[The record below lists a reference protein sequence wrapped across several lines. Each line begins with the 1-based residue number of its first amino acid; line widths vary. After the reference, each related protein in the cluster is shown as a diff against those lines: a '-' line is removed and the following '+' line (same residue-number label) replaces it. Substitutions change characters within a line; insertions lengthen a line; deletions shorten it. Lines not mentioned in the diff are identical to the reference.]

1 MSKITSDHLA
11 RSAYVYVRQSS
22 MDQLLHNP
30 ESRRR
35 QYALTTRA
43 QGLGW
48 DNVIVI
54 DDDLGRSGGGTA
66 RPGFER
72 LLSAICSGDVGAVFA
87 LEASRLARNGRDW
100 HTLLEFCALVGS
112 LIIDEDGVY
121 DPRLV
126 NDRLLLGMKGTFSEL
141 ELSTLRQRS
150 QEALRL
156 KATRGDLHTTVAIG
170 YRRSC
175 DDRLEQDPDLRI
187 REALSLA
194 FRKFREIGSVR
205 QLVVWL
211 RQEGIEL
218 PTAVHGPQG
227 RIVRWGLPS
236 YHAVH
241 RLLTNPVYA
250 GAYVFGRTMS
260 RTRVEGGRKVVT
272 HGVARRSEDWTVFIR
287 DHHDG
292 YISWDE
298 YDRNR
303 TIIAGNANMKGAMVA
318 GAVRS
323 GGALLVGV
331 LRCGRCGRKFKV
343 LHHSKRDAR
352 YVCGSHVDPASEKR
366 CSAFSSTRID
376 AAVSAEVLRAISPL
390 ALEAALKLIGDRN
403 EASGERLRQSEF
415 ALEQAHYEAKHARR
429 QYDAV
434 DPDNRL
440 VAGELERRW
449 NDCLATV
456 ARLEDQIQSLRSQ
469 EPSPI
474 DDEERTAVM
483 ALADDLPT
491 LWNDAAA
498 SIETRKRIL
507 RVVLKEIIVTP
518 EVGRLHLVLHWQGG
532 DHTRLEVLKNR
543 SGQNHFKT
551 DATTEHLVCEL
562 ARLLPDQSIAP
573 VLNRLGIRSAKGL
586 TWTQLRVRN
595 FRGVHQIPVYRESER
610 VERHELMLG
619 EAASRLGV
627 SKMTVVR
634 LIRDGLLPAKQVC
647 AGAPYVIRED
657 DLARPAIQR
666 VIALGRPISSDARQK
681 SFLFQ

>member
-1 MSKITSDHLA
+1 MTKITGDHLT

-43 QGLGW
+43 GVLGW

-72 LLSAICSGDVGAVFA
+72 LLAAICSGGAGAVFA

-156 KATRGDLHTTVAIG
+156 KAARGDLHTTVAIG
-170 YRRSC
+170 YRRSA
-175 DDRLEQDPDLRI
+175 DDRLEQDPDKRI
-187 REALSLA
+187 REALSLV

-205 QLVVWL
+205 QLVLWL
-211 RQEGIEL
+211 RQEGIDL
-218 PTAVHGPQG
+218 PTAVHGRQG
-227 RIVRWGLPS
+227 RTVRWGPPR

-250 GAYVFGRTMS
+250 GAYVFGRTIS
-260 RTRVEGGRKVVT
+260 RTRVEGGRKVIT
-272 HGVARRSEDWTVFIR
+272 HGVARRREDWMVLIR
-287 DHHDG
+287 DRHDG
-292 YISWDE
+292 YVSWEE

-303 TIIAGNANMKGAMVA
+303 TIIAGNASMKGAMVA
-318 GAVRS
+318 GAVRNGS
-323 GGALLVGV
+323 GLLVGL

-343 LHHSKRDAR
+343 HHHSRRDAR
-352 YVCGSHVDPASEKR
+352 YVCASHVDRSSEKG
-366 CSAFSSTRID
+366 CSAFSNMRID

-390 ALEAALKLIGDRN
+390 ALEAALQVI
-403 EASGERLRQSEF
+403 SGRKQAGSERLRQREL
-415 ALEQAHYEAKHARR
+415 ALDQARYEAAHARR

-449 NDCLATV
+449 NDCLAAV
-456 ARLEDQIQSLRSQ
+456 ARLEDQIRSLRSEQ
-469 EPSPI
+469 PSAVG
-474 DDEERTAVM
+474 DDESITLM
-483 ALADDLPT
+483 ALASDLPA
-491 LWNDAAA
+491 LWNDATA

-507 RVVLKEIIVTP
+507 RAVLKEIIVTV
-518 EVGRLHLVLHWQGG
+518 ETGRLHLALHWQGG
-532 DHTRLEVLKNR
+532 DHTLLEVLKNR
-543 SGQNHFKT
+543 SGQNRFKT
-551 DATTEHLVCEL
+551 DVATEQIVREL
-562 ARLLPDQSIAP
+562 ARLLPDHSIAP
-573 VLNRLGIRSAKGL
+573 VLNRLAIRSATGQ

-595 FRGVHQIPVYRESER
+595 FRGAHQMPVYREGER
-610 VERHELMLG
+610 AERRELVLH
-619 EAASRLGV
+619 EAANRLGV

-634 LIRDGLLPAKQVC
+634 LIRDGLLPARQVC
-647 AGAPYVIRED
+647 ARAPYVIREED
-657 DLARPAIQR
+657 MARPAIGQA
-666 VIALGRPISSDARQK
+666 IARGRPISADPRQESL
-681 SFLFQ
+681 SFQ